1 MSDAAGTHPSRRR
14 WLIVVVAVSIAL
26 NLFFVG
32 MVAGHFRHRHRLVV
46 MNQRERFER
55 IAADLNLN
63 DIQTAAFRQFQT
75 TMRTNGAAMRAANA
89 AAWARIG
96 DPATSPDQITTLL
109 ASTVKNR
116 TEFQQ
121 DIANAM
127 GKFLASL
134 TPTQRATFVDE
145 ARNTAHPRQ

>member
-32 MVAGHFRHRHRLVV
+32 MVAGHFRHRHRLPV

-63 DIQTAAFRQFQT
+63 DVQTAAFRQFQT
-75 TMRTNGAAMRAANA
+75 TLRTNGAAMRAANA
-89 AAWARIG
+89 AAWARIA

-127 GKFLASL
+127 GKFLGSL

-145 ARNTAHPRQ
+145 ARNTAHPRH